1 MFKRLTKYALVGLAL
16 TTAASLDAKHN
27 PAAAAQPFLAEI
39 IMFGSSFAPRGWAFC
54 NGQLLP
60 ISGNPALFSL
70 LGTIY
75 GGDGRT
81 TFGLP
86 DLRGRVAIHPGTGPG
101 LTRVGLG
108 EEGGVEN
115 VTLSTAQMPAHSHD
129 IGHGHGVGA
138 VMNASSANGDVK
150 TPAGNVLAVAKGKN
164 YSTAA
169 PDVQMHPSAFS
180 VVPHAGNSAAA
191 GGGGAHTNRQPYLGI
206 NHIIALQGVF
216 PSRN

>member
-1 MFKRLTKYALVGLAL
+1 MFKRLTKYAVVGLAL

-27 PAAAAQPFLAEI
+27 PAAASEPFLAEI
-39 IMFGSSFAPRGWAFC
+39 IMFGGNFAPRGWAFC
-54 NGQLLP
+54 NGQLLS
-60 ISGNPALFSL
+60 ISSNTALFSI
-70 LGTIY
+70 LGTTY

-101 LTRVGLG
+101 LSTVVLG
-108 EEGGVEN
+108 QKGGVEN
-115 VTLSTAQMPAHSHD
+115 VTLTAAQMPSHSHD

-150 TPAGNVLAVAKGKN
+150 TPAGNVLAVAKGKD

-180 VVPHAGNSAAA
+180 VVNHVGSSAAS
-191 GGGGAHTNRQPYLGI
+191 GGGGAHTNRQPFQGI
-206 NHIIALQGVF
+206 NHIIALQGIF